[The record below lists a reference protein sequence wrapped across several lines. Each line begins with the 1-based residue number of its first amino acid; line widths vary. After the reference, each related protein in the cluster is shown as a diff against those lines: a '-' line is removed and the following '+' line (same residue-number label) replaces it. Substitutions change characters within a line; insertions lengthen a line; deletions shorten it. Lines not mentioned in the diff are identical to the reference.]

1 MQAVSGAKATPTATV
16 VVVFRKVL
24 LFVSRHVA
32 NYHSLCQ
39 LGDGYCDGGLYNEL
53 DACFED
59 GTDCAF
65 FNKQYPNCFVP
76 SPEKIGD
83 GFCDGSVYF
92 VEECGNDGGDCEGC
106 DVEHH
111 WWIADGFCGE

>member
-1 MQAVSGAKATPTATV
+1 LTS
-16 VVVFRKVL
+16 
-24 LFVSRHVA
+24 VSRYVA

-76 SPEKIGD
+76 RPEKIGD

-92 VEECGNDGGDCEGC
+92 VEECGNDGGDCDGC